1 MKKLIAIV
9 LALVLALAVAACA
22 PKNEAPVNESF
33 TENLQFAKDGKTAYC
48 PVCKKAVEWT
58 AYEGAN
64 DSAKNALKDVEH
76 AHLYLTKDLTY
87 TKSALVSN
95 VPTCLHLNGFNITA
109 DGGATAIDAYKTMNI
124 MGTGVVT
131 GNGGLA
137 FGSAISTGILYP
149 ADLNIYGGTFKKN
162 ASNKD
167 APVIMVG
174 TKGGKVNI
182 YGGVI
187 DATGTITEMFT
198 SALHLLGSEDSPIDF
213 TMNDGEIRGG
223 TSGMKDLPGSGG
235 AVYVGYAKFSMNGGT
250 ISGGNA
256 LDGNGGNIFFSANA
270 TDVLVNGTVTAGT
283 ALNGGNIYA
292 KGINVEIGKNAV
304 ISKGVS
310 DKAGSGYGGGNI
322 WFGEGTLTSSGVI
335 TEGKCVNGNGA
346 GGNIFFDKGEV
357 TFIMNGG
364 EISKGELPETHD
376 QNYGCNIRAY
386 NLKRIEINDGLIY
399 GGKGGHTADKR
410 AQGRNLYCGAGSG
423 VTPELVINGGTIV
436 GDIGITAGVK
446 VTLSGKPNIVASY
459 KLADGTEVK
468 ATYGG
473 LNFPV
478 AGTTDISGLQT
489 DAKICV
495 SGAAGTAISAANDK
509 AETLLPCFSA
519 YAADQKIQVVGKIL
533 QIAAK

>member
-9 LALVLALAVAACA
+9 LALVLALTVAACA
-22 PKNEAPVNESF
+22 QNKAPVNESF
-33 TENLQFAKDGKTAYC
+33 TENLKFAKDGKTAYC

-58 AYEGAN
+58 VYEGAN
-64 DSAKNALKDVEH
+64 DTAKNALKGVNH
-76 AHLYLTKDLTY
+76 AHLYLAKDLTY
-87 TKSALVSN
+87 KKTALVSS

-109 DGGATAIDAYKTMNI
+109 DGGATAIDAYTTMNI

-131 GNGGLA
+131 GCGEMA
-137 FGSAISTGILYP
+137 FGSAISVGILQP
-149 ADLNIYGGTFKKN
+149 ADLNIYGGTFKTEAGN
-162 ASNKD
+162 SD

-174 TKGGKVNI
+174 AKGGKLNI
-182 YGGVI
+182 YGGTI
-187 DATGTITEMFT
+187 DATGISTDMFS
-198 SALHLLGSEDSPIDF
+198 SALYLLGAEDALIEF
-213 TMNDGEIRGG
+213 TMNGGEI
-223 TSGMKDLPGSGG
+223 KGG
-235 AVYVGYAKFSMNGGT
+235 ASGTNDAVGNGGSVYVGYAKFAMHGGT
-250 ISGGNA
+250 ISGGTA
-256 LDGNGGNIFFSANA
+256 AGGNGGNIFFSANA
-270 TDVLVNGTVTAGT
+270 KDILINGTVTGGT

-292 KGINVEIGKNAV
+292 KGVNVEIGKNAV

-310 DKAGSGYGGGNI
+310 DKAGSGMGGGNI

-357 TFIMNGG
+357 AFIMNGG
-364 EISKGELPETHD
+364 EVSKGELPESHD

-399 GGKGGHTADKR
+399 GGKGGHAAEKR

-436 GDIGITAGVK
+436 GDIGVTAGVK
-446 VTLSGKPNIVASY
+446 ITLSGTPNIVASH
-459 KLADGTEVK
+459 KLSDGTEVK
-468 ATYGG
+468 ATFGG
-473 LNFPV
+473 LNFTV
-478 AGTTDISGLQT
+478 ASISDISGLKA
-489 DAKICV
+489 DAKVCISGTVGV
-495 SGAAGTAISAANDK
+495 SFTAANDK

-519 YAADQKIQVVGKIL
+519 YAADQKIQVVDKIL

>member
-9 LALVLALAVAACA
+9 LVLVLALTVVACA
-22 PKNEAPVNESF
+22 QNKAPVNESF
-33 TENLQFAKDGKTAYC
+33 TENLKFAKDGKTAYC
-48 PVCKKAVEWT
+48 PVCKAAVEWT

-64 DSAKNALKDVEH
+64 DSAKNALSGSDH

-124 MGTGVVT
+124 MGTGVIT
-131 GNGGLA
+131 GNGDLA
-137 FGSAISTGILYP
+137 FGSAISAGILYP
-149 ADLNIYGGTFKKN
+149 ADLNIYGGTFKKDAEN
-162 ASNKD
+162 WD

-174 TKGGKVNI
+174 AKGGKVNV
-182 YGGVI
+182 YGGTI
-187 DATGTITEMFT
+187 DATGTSTDTFA
-198 SALHLLGSEDSPIDF
+198 SALHLVGAEDGLIEF
-213 TMNDGEIRGG
+213 TMNGGEIKGG
-223 TSGMKDLPGSGG
+223 TSGTNDAVGSGG
-235 AVYVGYAKFSMNGGT
+235 TVYVGYAKFVMNGGT

-256 LDGNGGNIFFSANA
+256 PGGNGGNIFFSVNA
-270 TDVLVNGTVTAGT
+270 KDVLINGTVTGGT
-283 ALNGGNIYA
+283 ALSGGNIYA

-304 ISKGVS
+304 ISKGTS
-310 DKAGSGYGGGNI
+310 DKAGSGFGGGNI
-322 WFGEGTLTSSGVI
+322 WFGLGTLTSSGVI
-335 TEGKCVNGNGA
+335 TEGKCTNGNGA

-436 GDIGITAGVK
+436 GDIGTTAGVK

-478 AGTTDISGLQT
+478 AGTTDISGLQA

-495 SGAAGTAISAANDK
+495 SGAAGTAISAASDK
-509 AETLLPCFSA
+509 AETLLSCFSA
-519 YAADQKIQVVGKIL
+519 YAADQKVEVVDKVL